1 MRTRTIAVFRKFISI
16 DYPLTIDTLSEE
28 FQISTRTMRNEIR
41 EINDFLHKRALPLIS
56 SIRNKGFIIKGTNE
70 QKQLVK
76 IALQQ
81 LPVSPILSKEER
93 QFDLLLAIAFSV
105 TPIILSQK
113 ENSYYVSKSVLDE
126 DIRKLKLRLKKYD
139 IELVSQPKLGMQLVG
154 LERSIRLM
162 MYEVINQYASNLN
175 YEQPLKELNLIQQL
189 LFSYIPQMLINKL
202 FELAEQT
209 MSQVHDEIYK
219 QQIVIF
225 TAIWVI
231 RNQQH

>member
-81 LPVSPILSKEER
+81 LPVSPILSKEE
-93 QFDLLLAIAFSV
+93 
-105 TPIILSQK
+105 LS
-113 ENSYYVSKSVLDE
+113 
-126 DIRKLKLRLKKYD
+126 
-139 IELVSQPKLGMQLVG
+139 
-154 LERSIRLM
+154 
-162 MYEVINQYASNLN
+162 
-175 YEQPLKELNLIQQL
+175 LIH
-189 LFSYIPQMLINKL
+189 I
-202 FELAEQT
+202 
-209 MSQVHDEIYK
+209 
-219 QQIVIF
+219 
-225 TAIWVI
+225 
-231 RNQQH
+231 

>member
-126 DIRKLKLRLKKYD
+126 DIRKLKLRLKKY
-139 IELVSQPKLGMQLVG
+139 
-154 LERSIRLM
+154 
-162 MYEVINQYASNLN
+162 
-175 YEQPLKELNLIQQL
+175 
-189 LFSYIPQMLINKL
+189 
-202 FELAEQT
+202 
-209 MSQVHDEIYK
+209 EIGRAH
-219 QQIVIF
+219 V
-225 TAIWVI
+225 
-231 RNQQH
+231 